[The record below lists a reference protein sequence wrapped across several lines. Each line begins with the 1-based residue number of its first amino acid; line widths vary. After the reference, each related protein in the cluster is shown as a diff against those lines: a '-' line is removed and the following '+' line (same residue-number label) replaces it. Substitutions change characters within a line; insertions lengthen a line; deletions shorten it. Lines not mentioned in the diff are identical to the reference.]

1 MTGNESLHAANRA
14 KKDEFYTQLADIEN
28 ELRHYKEHFKGKTV
42 LCNCDDPR
50 VSNFSVYFV
59 LNFKALGLK
68 RLITTCYKNN
78 EPDLFSMNECERAV
92 YAIYEG
98 DPECNSPEDA
108 KQIPYR
114 EFEHSDGDFRSPEC
128 IELMKEADIVVTNP
142 PFSLFR
148 EYVAQL
154 IKYDKKFIII
164 GNQNAITYKEI
175 FPLIKENRI
184 WLGYKAGDMAFK
196 VPSNSEPRATRY
208 WQDENGQKW
217 RSMGNICWFTN
228 LDISKR
234 HEELILY
241 KHYSS
246 EEYPKYDN
254 YDAINVDKT
263 ADIPCDYYGVM
274 GVPITFLD
282 KYNPE
287 QFEIVEFRKGKDGKD
302 LVYSSIGGG
311 RLVHISEYSSVNVDS
326 RFDEQSKGYNS
337 EWEKQICE
345 NSHQTTSIAGMI
357 KNAEGK
363 INGRPTYARILIH
376 RLK

>member
-1 MTGNESLHAANRA
+1 MAGNESLHAANRA

-42 LCNCDDPR
+42 ICNCDDPR

-92 YAIYEG
+92 YAIYDG

-164 GNQNAITYKEI
+164 GNQNSIICKEI
-175 FPLIKENRI
+175 FPLLKNNQI
-184 WLGYKAGDMAFK
+184 WLGFGFKGGAGHFYSKYEDVASAGDLRKGMIR
-196 VPSNSEPRATRY
+196 VSGVNWY
-208 WQDENGQKW
+208 
-217 RSMGNICWFTN
+217 TN

-234 HEELILY
+234 HDEIILY
-241 KHYSS
+241 KSYSPDI
-246 EEYPKYDN
+246 YPKYDN
-254 YDAINVDKT
+254 YDAINVDVT
-263 ADIPCDYYGVM
+263 ADIPNNFFGIM
-274 GVPITFLD
+274 GVPVTFLD
-282 KYNPE
+282 KYNPD
-287 QFEIVEFRKGKDGKD
+287 QFEIIWQASGNTRACAPKDILLELGYNPHPEDRGGCGIVNGKR
-302 LVYSSIGGG
+302 VYS
-311 RLVHISEYSSVNVDS
+311 
-326 RFDEQSKGYNS
+326 
-337 EWEKQICE
+337 
-345 NSHQTTSIAGMI
+345 
-357 KNAEGK
+357 
-363 INGRPTYARILIH
+363 RILI
-376 RLK
+376 RRKQQNK

>member
-1 MTGNESLHAANRA
+1 MAGNESLHAASRA
-14 KKDEFYTQLADIEN
+14 KKDEFYTQLSDIEN

-42 LCNCDDPR
+42 ICNCDDPR

-59 LNFKALGLK
+59 LNFRSLGLK

-78 EPDLFSMNECERAV
+78 QPDLFSPSDCERAV
-92 YAIYEG
+92 FAIYDG
-98 DPECNSPEDA
+98 TPECNSVEDA

-114 EFEHSDGDFRSPEC
+114 EFEYSDGDFRSPEC
-128 IELMKEADIVVTNP
+128 IELLKEADIVVTNP

-148 EYVAQL
+148 EYMSQL
-154 IKYDKKFIII
+154 IKYDKKFLII

-175 FPLIKENRI
+175 FPLIKENKL
-184 WLGYKAGDMAFK
+184 WLGYKAGDMSFK
-196 VPSNSEPRATRY
+196 VPSDSEPRATRY
-208 WQDENGQKW
+208 WQDTSGQKW

-228 LDISKR
+228 LDIDKR

-241 KHYSS
+241 KHYTP

-263 ADIPCDYYGVM
+263 SDIPCDYDGVM

-302 LVYSSIGGG
+302 LVYSSGG
-311 RLVHISEYSSVNVDS
+311 
-326 RFDEQSKGYNS
+326 QNS
-337 EWEKQICE
+337 ALFQ
-345 NSHQTTSIAGMI
+345 NTYPSMAIAGLMNNP
-357 KNAEGK
+357 KDTQVNGK
-363 INGRPTYARILIH
+363 SKYARILIK
-376 RLK
+376 RIK